1 MRHRPQLVRHSAAL
15 VGLLFLFFSGK
26 ALLPA
31 ARPMAQTSLRV
42 LALASVCSSQPQRTV
57 QLWKEEL
64 LSNSLK
70 SEEILPVVEAI
81 TEIPPLI
88 QPESSP
94 QIEET
99 PPSQSLS
106 EKESEPVTIPAEY
119 QAPIIEETMS
129 GQAKVGFPTYGAG
142 LIKNSTQLSD
152 EEVCQI
158 ASETH
163 QLTLTSGGPQVLIY
177 HTHATESFEPY
188 DSTIYDTRNTWRSTD
203 NAENMVAVGDALCA
217 AIEAHGIGVIHDTT
231 LHDYPSYNGSYE
243 RSAATIESYLQQYPS
258 LCVALDIHRDAIQ
271 REDTLVK
278 PVVTIEGKKAAQ
290 LMIVAGCDDSGSL
303 GIPTWKNNL
312 RFGARLQDQIEQLYP
327 GLCRPLYFTYRKYNQ
342 HLTNAS
348 LLFEVGSHGNT
359 LEEALYCAEM
369 AGDAIGAYLAAQL

>member
-57 QLWKEEL
+57 QLWREEL
-64 LSNSLK
+64 LSNSSK
-70 SEEILPVVEAI
+70 PEEILPVVETI

-106 EKESEPVTIPAEY
+106 EREPLPVTIPTEY

-152 EEVCQI
+152 EDVCQI
-158 ASETH
+158 ASEAH
-163 QLTLTSGGPQVLIY
+163 QLDLTSGGPQVLIY

-203 NAENMVAVGDALCA
+203 NTENMVAVGDALCA

-231 LHDYPSYNGSYE
+231 LHDYPSYNGS
-243 RSAATIESYLQQYPS
+243 
-258 LCVALDIHRDAIQ
+258 
-271 REDTLVK
+271 
-278 PVVTIEGKKAAQ
+278 
-290 LMIVAGCDDSGSL
+290 
-303 GIPTWKNNL
+303 
-312 RFGARLQDQIEQLYP
+312 
-327 GLCRPLYFTYRKYNQ
+327 
-342 HLTNAS
+342 
-348 LLFEVGSHGNT
+348 
-359 LEEALYCAEM
+359 
-369 AGDAIGAYLAAQL
+369 